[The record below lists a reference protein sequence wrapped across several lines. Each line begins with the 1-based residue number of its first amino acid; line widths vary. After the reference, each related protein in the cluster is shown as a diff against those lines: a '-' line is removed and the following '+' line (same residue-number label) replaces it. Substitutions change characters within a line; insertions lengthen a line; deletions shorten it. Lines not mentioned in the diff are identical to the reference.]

1 MKVIL
6 AAKSQAP
13 VIEDHSEAR

>member
-13 VIEDHSEAR
+13 VIEDHSETR